1 MAQNTCTSGKDHALR
16 ANDAILEMLA
26 RLAMGADGGGASIKL
41 RVVVTEKPPTAR
53 AKTSKPSKHAAT
65 DAAQAPPG
73 GSALGSTEPQAP
85 PAIGKLPTHTLDLNL
100 RGKDGIRDLPSCV
113 GLVALAQGG
122 DVSVAAMSAKQKA
135 ATFDVVTN
143 LPRHVSTMTAGAGFA
158 DAVFG
163 PLKVRSCAHSRRRW
177 RLR

>member
-73 GSALGSTEPQAP
+73 GSAPSSTEPQAP
-85 PAIGKLPTHTLDLNL
+85 PAIGKPPTHTLDLNL
-100 RGKDGIRDLPSCV
+100 RGKDIRNLPSCV
-113 GLVALAQGG
+113 GLVALAQGE

-135 ATFDVVTN
+135 ATFDVVTQTSPSTR
-143 LPRHVSTMTAGAGFA
+143 PR
-158 DAVFG
+158 
-163 PLKVRSCAHSRRRW
+163 
-177 RLR
+177 